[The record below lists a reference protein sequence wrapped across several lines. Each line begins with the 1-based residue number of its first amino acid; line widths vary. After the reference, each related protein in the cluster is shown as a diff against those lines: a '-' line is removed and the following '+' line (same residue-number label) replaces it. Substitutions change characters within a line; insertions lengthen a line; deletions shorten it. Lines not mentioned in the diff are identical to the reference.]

1 VINIRQPPPSVS
13 LPPFDK
19 SYPNGTHED
28 QDGQEWTYSVHMN
41 YCGSSDKQ
49 HWVESAVPEW
59 LKEEEDLE
67 DPSYDEDEDDAV
79 PTDES
84 DSS

>member
-1 VINIRQPPPSVS
+1 
-13 LPPFDK
+13 
-19 SYPNGTHED
+19 
-28 QDGQEWTYSVHMN
+28 MN
-41 YCGSSDKQ
+41 YCDEPENCGSSDKQ

-67 DPSYDEDEDDAV
+67 DDTV

-84 DSS
+84 DSYY